1 MTRRENE
8 ILQWIQENPLISQYE
23 LADKANITRSSVAVH
38 ISNLIKKGK
47 ILGKGYIIS
56 HDEYVT
62 VIGGTNIDVAGIPT
76 NNLIENDSNPGIVKF
91 SIGGVGRN
99 IAENISRLGIEVGF
113 ITALGN
119 DMYGREI
126 QKNCKERGIG
136 ISNSWIDSSL
146 PTSTYLFV
154 LNEKK
159 DMQLAI
165 SDMAICDKIT
175 PAFIAEKI
183 EFIKKSSL
191 CVIDTN
197 LLKETIEYIL
207 SNLEIPVFVD
217 CVSTTKAVKIKEYLD
232 KIHTIKCNKME
243 AETLSDMKITDEKSL
258 KESAQ
263 YFLNKGVKQI
273 FISLGE
279 DGVFYANEN
288 EMGKVKAIKTKVL
301 NATGAGDSF
310 MGAIVYSYINEE
322 EIRESAINGVAA
334 ATITIQSEKTVS
346 DMLNVENIKK
356 LREEYR

>member
-1 MTRRENE
+1 MTKRENE
-8 ILQWIQENPLISQYE
+8 ILKWIQENPLISQHE

-47 ILGKGYIIS
+47 ILGKGYLIS
-56 HDEYVT
+56 QDEYVT

-76 NNLIENDSNPGIVKF
+76 KNLIENDSNPGIVKF

-99 IAENISRLGIEVGF
+99 IAENISKLGIEVNF

-119 DMYGREI
+119 DMYGSEI
-126 QKNCKERGIG
+126 QKNCKEKGIE
-136 ISNSWIDSSL
+136 ISNSWVDSSL

-175 PAFIAEKI
+175 PEFIEKKI

-191 CVIDTN
+191 CVIDAN
-197 LLKETIEYIL
+197 LLKETIEYVL
-207 SNLEIPVFVD
+207 DNLKIPVFVD
-217 CVSTTKAVKIKEYLD
+217 CVSTTKAIKVKEYLN
-232 KIHTIKCNKME
+232 KIHTLKCNKIE
-243 AETLSDMKITDEKSL
+243 AETLNNIKITNENSL
-258 KESAQ
+258 KESAN
-263 YFLNKGVKQI
+263 YFLNKGINQI

-279 DGVFYANEN
+279 EGVFYANKDES
-288 EMGKVKAIKTKVL
+288 GKINAMKTKVL

-310 MGAIVYSYINEE
+310 MGAIAYSYLKKDNIK
-322 EIRESAINGVAA
+322 ISAITGVAA
-334 ATITIQSEKTVS
+334 ATITVQSEKTVS
-346 DMLNVENIKK
+346 DTLNIENIIK
-356 LREEYR
+356 LMEEYK

>member
-1 MTRRENE
+1 MTKRENE
-8 ILQWIQENPLISQYE
+8 ILKWIQENPLISQHE
-23 LADKANITRSSVAVH
+23 LANKANITRSSVAVH

-47 ILGKGYIIS
+47 ILGKGYLIS
-56 HDEYVT
+56 QEEYVT

-99 IAENISRLGIEVGF
+99 IAENISKLGVEVNF

-119 DMYGREI
+119 DMYGSEI
-126 QKNCKERGIG
+126 QKNCKEKGIE
-136 ISNSWIDSSL
+136 ISNSWVDSSL

-175 PAFIAEKI
+175 PEFIEKKI

-197 LLKETIEYIL
+197 LLKETIEYVL
-207 SNLEIPVFVD
+207 DNLKIPVFVD
-217 CVSTTKAVKIKEYLD
+217 CVSTTKAIKVKEYLN
-232 KIHTIKCNKME
+232 KIHTLKCNKIE
-243 AETLSDMKITDEKSL
+243 AETLNNIKITNENSL
-258 KESAQ
+258 KESAN
-263 YFLNKGVKQI
+263 YFLNKGINQI

-279 DGVFYANEN
+279 EGVFYANKE
-288 EMGKVKAIKTKVL
+288 ESGKINAMKTKVL

-310 MGAIVYSYINEE
+310 MGAIAYSYLKKDNIK
-322 EIRESAINGVAA
+322 ISAITGVAA
-334 ATITIQSEKTVS
+334 ATITVQSEKTVS
-346 DMLNVENIKK
+346 DTLNVENIIK
-356 LREEYR
+356 LMEEYK

>member
-1 MTRRENE
+1 MTKRENE
-8 ILQWIQENPLISQYE
+8 IFKWIKEKPLISQHE

-38 ISNLIKKGK
+38 VSNLIKKGK
-47 ILGKGYIIS
+47 ILGKGYLVS
-56 HDEYVT
+56 QDEYVT

-76 NNLIENDSNPGIVKF
+76 GTLIENDSNPGTVRF
-91 SIGGVGRN
+91 SVGGVARN
-99 IAENISRLGIEVGF
+99 IAENISKLGIEVSF
-113 ITALGN
+113 ITALGD
-119 DMYGREI
+119 DMYGSEI
-126 QKNCKERGIG
+126 QKNCKERGID

-175 PAFIAEKI
+175 PEFIEKKI

-197 LLKETIEYIL
+197 LLEETIKYIL
-207 SNLEIPVFVD
+207 NNLEIPVFVD
-217 CVSTTKAVKIKEYLD
+217 CVSTTKAVKIKGFLD
-232 KIHTIKCNKME
+232 KIHTLKCNKIE
-243 AETLSDMKITDEKSL
+243 AEILNKIKITDEKSL
-258 KESAQ
+258 KESAEF
-263 YFLNKGVKQI
+263 FLNKGVNQI

-279 DGVFYANEN
+279 EGVLYANKD
-288 EMGKVKAIKTKVL
+288 EMGKINAIKTKIL

-310 MGAIVYSYINEE
+310 MGAIVYSYINKDN
-322 EIRESAINGVAA
+322 IRDSAITGVAA

-346 DMLNVENIKK
+346 ELLTVENIKK
-356 LREEYR
+356 LMEEYK